1 MTAFAEPVRRPG
13 RLLDTRRGI
22 ETPEGVTLELRPAGP
37 VPRFAAFM
45 IDFLIRACVY
55 MILLQVTVPMAGL
68 GTGLMLVSV
77 FLLEWFYPVLF
88 ELGLSGATPG
98 KRVMGIAVV
107 LDNGLPVNAGASIT
121 RNLLRFVDFLP
132 LAYGFGLVAMLL
144 SADFK
149 RLGDLAAG
157 TLVVYRDKLAAPRKL
172 PEAAPVAATRPLAAE
187 TQLAVIGLSQR
198 AALLTEERLD
208 ELVALAA
215 RAHGDVDPGVVGP
228 AARERVFGVAQWL
241 MGRR

>member
-1 MTAFAEPVRRPG
+1 
-13 RLLDTRRGI
+13 
-22 ETPEGVTLELRPAGP
+22 
-37 VPRFAAFM
+37 
-45 IDFLIRACVY
+45 
-55 MILLQVTVPMAGL
+55 
-68 GTGLMLVSV
+68 
-77 FLLEWFYPVLF
+77 
-88 ELGLSGATPG
+88 
-98 KRVMGIAVV
+98 MGIAVV

-172 PEAAPVAATRPLAAE
+172 PDAAPVAATRPLAAE

-215 RAHGDVDPGVVGP
+215 RAHGDVDTGVAGP